1 MKNISIL
8 FLLLTCFSFL
18 YADQPSADLIL
29 TNGKIWTVDPK
40 LPEVQ
45 AVAILAERIVAVGT
59 SEEVNAWRGSD
70 TKVIDLQG
78 KRVVPGFNDSH
89 VHFIGGGQQLDSVNL
104 KDADSLQEFARR
116 IGERAKSRPKGE
128 WILGGEWDDQ
138 RFTPVEMPTRQLID
152 PVTPEHPVFVGRYDG
167 HMALANSLAL
177 KLAGVTKDTPDPPGG
192 TIVRDAN
199 GEPTG
204 ALKDAAMSYVYKVI
218 PAPTH
223 DQLVEIALRSSK
235 HAASLGVT
243 SIQDMGM
250 LYPEIAAIS
259 DLAERG
265 ELLTRVY
272 AAPPLA
278 GWQDLAKLG
287 LRHSFGSPMLRV
299 GALKGYA
306 DGSLGS
312 STAYFFEPFS
322 DDPKNKGLLSE
333 EMQPIEAMKA
343 RIQGADAAGLQLCIH
358 AIGDQAISIILDFY
372 DEVAKQNGSR
382 DRRFRIEHA
391 QHMAAKD
398 FARFA
403 KQNVIASM
411 QPYHTIDDGRWAE
424 KRIGHDRSTRTY
436 AFRTFL
442 ANGVKLAFGT
452 DWNVAP
458 LDPMQSLYAAIT
470 RATLDG
476 KQPNGWIPEEKIT
489 LAETIEAYTMGSAY
503 AEFQENQKGS
513 ITPGKLADLVVLSA
527 DIFALKPDQIRDVK
541 VEMTFL
547 GGKLVFSKH

>member
-1 MKNISIL
+1 MLLACLLIFFAL
-8 FLLLTCFSFL
+8 FLQPL
-18 YADQPSADLIL
+18 YSQSPSADLIL
-29 TNGKIWTVDPK
+29 TNGRIWTVDPK
-40 LPEVQ
+40 LPQVE
-45 AVAILAERIVAVGT
+45 AIAILGERIVAVG
-59 SEEVNAWRGSD
+59 SKEEVNAWKSAA

-89 VHFIGGGQQLDSVNL
+89 VHFISGGRQLDNVNL

-116 IGERAKSRPKGE
+116 IGERAKLRPKGE
-128 WILGGEWDDQ
+128 WILGGDWDDQ

-152 PVTPEHPVFVGRYDG
+152 PLTPDHPVFVNRYDG

-177 KLAGVTKDTPDPPGG
+177 KLAGVTKETPDPPGG
-192 TIVRDAN
+192 TIVRDSN

-204 ALKDAAMSYVYKVI
+204 ALKDAAMTYVYKVI

-223 DQLVEIALRSSK
+223 EQLLEIGRRASK
-235 HAASLGVT
+235 HAASFGVT

-250 LYPEIAAIS
+250 GYDEIAAMA

-265 ELLTRVY
+265 ELITRVY
-272 AAPPLA
+272 AAAPLS
-278 GWQDLAKLG
+278 GWQDLAKVG
-287 LRHSFGSPMLRV
+287 LRHTFGSSLLRV
-299 GALKGYA
+299 GALKGFA

-322 DDPKNKGLLSE
+322 DDPKNHGLLSD
-333 EMQPIEAMKA
+333 EMQPLDGMKG
-343 RIQGADAAGLQLCIH
+343 RIQGADAAGLQVCVH
-358 AIGDQAISIILDFY
+358 AIGDQAISIILDLF
-372 DEVAKQNGSR
+372 DEVAKQNGQR
-382 DRRFRIEHA
+382 DRRIRVEHA

-403 KQNVIASM
+403 KQDVIASM

-442 ANGVKLAFGT
+442 ANGARLAFGT

-458 LDPMQSLYAAIT
+458 IDPIQGLYAATT

-476 KQPNGWIPEEKIT
+476 KQPGGWIPEEKIT
-489 LAETIEAYTMGSAY
+489 LAETIEAYTMGSAF
-503 AEFQENQKGS
+503 AEFQENEKGT
-513 ITPGKLADLVVLSA
+513 IAPGKLADLVVLSD
-527 DIFALKPDQIRDVK
+527 DIFAMKPEQIRNVK

-547 GGKLVFSKH
+547 GGKMVYSK